1 MELNDKMNLIEI
13 EKINFKFNNNF
24 NEINIDDLI
33 IKKGDICIV
42 KGNSGAG
49 KSTLMEVI
57 FRELN
62 GLPQIPFISI
72 ENLILNKKSD
82 VSAIFQKSEL
92 QILAF
97 SVREELLL
105 KYAFDGMNRKE
116 RKEIGEKI
124 KNKFNLEVVYE
135 RDPRKLSTGQMKK
148 IITIANM
155 GIDKKLVLMD
165 EPLSYL
171 DDENANLMINW
182 IIELS
187 KDGYGFLICTHS
199 NDFDEYANIEIML
212 DHEIPK
218 YNHDNSNIAKIT
230 HDISLNS
237 ISGHFGYK
245 NYWKKF
251 INKPIKE
258 KGIYVIEGTNGSGK
272 TCLLETL
279 AGVTKE
285 IDGKIRIKSKKIG
298 FLHQNPSYVF
308 SKDTIK
314 NEFNGDDIPEY
325 FTQLIHKSP
334 FQLSEGQQKLLGIE
348 LILKSNYVCL
358 LDEPFQNLDE
368 KLLDYAI
375 DLLMAHADYR
385 LIFITIN
392 RNILKNKIQKIAENI
407 INLEEKN

>member
-1 MELNDKMNLIEI
+1 MNLVEI

-24 NEINIDDLI
+24 NEININDLI
-33 IKKGDICIV
+33 IKKGEICII

-62 GLPQIPFISI
+62 GLPQVPFISI
-72 ENLILNKKSD
+72 KSLILNKKTE

-92 QILAF
+92 QIFAF

-116 RKEIGEKI
+116 RREIGEEI
-124 KNKFNLEVVYE
+124 KNKFNLKDLYE

-155 GIDKKLVLMD
+155 GIDKKLILMD

-171 DDENANLMINW
+171 DDENADLMKNW

-199 NDFDEYANIEIML
+199 DEFDEYANIEIEL
-212 DHEIPK
+212 TNEIPTF
-218 YNHDNSNIAKIT
+218 NHHNNHNISKIT
-230 HDISLNS
+230 HDISVKK
-237 ISGHFGYK
+237 IIGHFGYK

-251 INKPIKE
+251 INKPIKNN
-258 KGIYVIEGTNGSGK
+258 GIYVIEGINGAGK

-308 SKDTIK
+308 SKDSIK
-314 NEFNGDDIPEY
+314 NEFDGGNISEY
-325 FTQLIHKSP
+325 FLKLKNKSP

-358 LDEPFQNLDE
+358 LDEPFQNLDST
-368 KLLDYAI
+368 LLKYAI
-375 DLLMAHADYR
+375 NLLVAHSDYR

-392 RNILKNKIQKIAENI
+392 RSILKNKISQIAENI
-407 INLEEKN
+407 INMEEKN